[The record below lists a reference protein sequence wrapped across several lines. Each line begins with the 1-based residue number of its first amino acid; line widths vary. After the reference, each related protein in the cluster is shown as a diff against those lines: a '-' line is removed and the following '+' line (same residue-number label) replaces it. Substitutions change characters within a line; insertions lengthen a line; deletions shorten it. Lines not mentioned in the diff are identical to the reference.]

1 MASSHGL
8 SSLALQ
14 ALEWGQGS
22 VPGDS
27 APAQRAKAG
36 HGCHQSS
43 QGMETLPQR
52 GLAQGVPE
60 ATFPDPTLPSAPC
73 RGMRLRPAGLR
84 HRCQAQN

>member
-1 MASSHGL
+1 MLGDFHSRNVLCVEHLVMASSHGL

-43 QGMETLPQR
+43 QGDGDPSTE
-52 GLAQGVPE
+52 GVGPGC
-60 ATFPDPTLPSAPC
+60 P
-73 RGMRLRPAGLR
+73 
-84 HRCQAQN
+84 